1 MPVDGRPLRLFLLS
15 AIDVIS
21 AIGYQKKARHTRGF
35 WNVKGIVPIRPS
47 VSLPAALAPDLTRAA
62 ELAREEKAAAT
73 RRAYRS
79 DFRIFEA
86 WCRNHGVS
94 ALPAAPESVAAFLA
108 HDVESGSRPSTL
120 GRRVAAIRYAHK
132 LAGHDAPTDDERVKA
147 TMRGIRRSL
156 GSAPRKKAPA
166 TAERIISMALAAS
179 DDMKGLRDRALL
191 LIGFA
196 GAFRRS
202 ELVALD
208 IEDLEESEHGFKV
221 TIRHSKTDQ
230 EGAGHIAIVRGSV
243 ACPVAALKAWL
254 EAAGI
259 ITGAVF
265 RSVKKCGSVA
275 GRLSA
280 QSVADIVKIYA
291 ERVGLDPAQ
300 FAGHSMRSGFLTS
313 AAKRGAS
320 IFKMMDQSR
329 HRSVETLRGY
339 VRDAEVFKEH
349 AGAGLL

>member
-1 MPVDGRPLRLFLLS
+1 MS
-15 AIDVIS
+15 A
-21 AIGYQKKARHTRGF
+21 
-35 WNVKGIVPIRPS
+35 IVPIPPGTN
-47 VSLPAALAPDLTRAA
+47 LPTTLAPDLTRAA
-62 ELAREEKAAAT
+62 EWAREEKAAAT

-79 DFRIFEA
+79 DFRIFRA
-86 WCRNHGVS
+86 WCQNRAIS
-94 ALPAAPESVAAFLA
+94 ALPAAPEAVAAFLA
-108 HDVESGSRPSTL
+108 HDVETGSRASTL

-132 LAGHDAPTDDERVKA
+132 LAGHPVPTDDERVKA

-156 GSAPRKKAPA
+156 GTAPRKKAPA
-166 TAERIISMALAAS
+166 TAERIIAMALTAG

-196 GAFRRS
+196 GALRRS

-208 IEDLEESEHGFKV
+208 VEDLEESELGFKV

-230 EGAGHIAIVRGSV
+230 EGAAQTIAIVRGSV

-259 ITGAVF
+259 TKGPLFRAVRKGGAVT
-265 RSVKKCGSVA
+265 A
-275 GRLSA
+275 RLSA
-280 QSVADIVKIYA
+280 QSVADLVKSYA
-291 ERVGLDPAQ
+291 ERVGLDPAL
-300 FAGHSMRSGFLTS
+300 FAGHSLRSGFLTS

-339 VRDAEVFKEH
+339 VRDAEIFKEH